1 MQDVSWSDLTPE
13 ASLSQLHGLLGA
25 VFARYCLFL
34 EPLEVKTRVAK
45 VLDWARG
52 KQDRLLAR
60 KSKDEDA
67 AKALALLAA
76 LSALAA
82 EAEGLG
88 EELLPLSSKD
98 LGVSSL
104 WFQFNPT

>member
-1 MQDVSWSDLTPE
+1 MQDVSWSETPE

-34 EPLEVKTRVAK
+34 EPLEVKGRVAK

-98 LGVSSL
+98 LAVSSL